1 MGPSRRRPALSA
13 LLLVLAGLGAACAT
27 AREVPILATAQVA
40 EDFATYRL
48 RRVGLPPVAG
58 ERLDVEHGSELQE
71 SLFAEL
77 SRTTP
82 YELVALLPEDL
93 AEVLESEPHRRGRYA
108 PRTVADVARRFD
120 LDGVLFATVT
130 HQRHF
135 PPLQV
140 SVQVD
145 LVAAETGLVIWSGS
159 VHLDATDPRVR
170 RGLEVWGGGD
180 VDGTW
185 QVALLSPDRFAR
197 FAAWQ
202 IASLL

>member
-1 MGPSRRRPALSA
+1 MGRAQRRLALSA
-13 LLLVLAGLGAACAT
+13 LLALGALASGCVSGP
-27 AREVPILATAQVA
+27 REVPVLATAQVA
-40 EDFATYRL
+40 EDFETYRL
-48 RRVGLPPVAG
+48 RRIGLPPVEG
-58 ERLDVEHGSELQE
+58 ELVDVEHALALQA

-82 YELVALLPEDL
+82 YELVALAPDDL
-93 AEVLESEPHRRGRYA
+93 AEVLASEPHRRGTYA
-108 PRTVADVARRFD
+108 PRTVAEIARRYR
-120 LDGVLFATVT
+120 LDGLLFGTVT
-130 HQRHF
+130 HQRYF
-135 PPLQV
+135 PPQQL

-145 LVAAETGLVIWSGS
+145 LVAAETGLVIWSAS

-170 RGLEVWGGGD
+170 AGLELWGGGE

-202 IASLL
+202 IASVL